1 MDATSTVSAA
11 KATDSML
18 LHFPLD
24 VELSTSAATYTLKS
38 TRIRRKN
45 LFAGLS
51 KKGRESSKM
60 KGESASRR
68 LSRWE
73 KKKVSSAFALLSLE

>member
-51 KKGRESSKM
+51 KKRPRELQDEGRALLEDFHA
-60 KGESASRR
+60 GR
-68 LSRWE
+68 
-73 KKKVSSAFALLSLE
+73 KKKS